1 MATLQTWPAHGP
13 LQWELQPL
21 SKGRDGHTGGAR
33 ELTLK
38 ERRQSQCQPGVARG
52 KESWCL
58 P

>member
-13 LQWELQPL
+13 AQWQLQPP
-21 SKGRDGHTGGAR
+21 SKGCDGRTGGAR

-38 ERRQSQCQPGVARG
+38 ERRQSQRQPGEARG
-52 KESWCL
+52 KESRCL